1 MSGRYQVKGSSVYI
15 PGLASRFGAYG
26 SKEIE
31 FWPSKGK
38 KIKFWQ
44 SEIELLAKYTS
55 SRINDSGTQTV
66 KLRKLSLAIW
76 GLVSV
81 DW

>member
-1 MSGRYQVKGSSVYI
+1 MGQKKLSFGKAMVK
-15 PGLASRFGAYG
+15 
-26 SKEIE
+26 KIE
-31 FWPSKGK
+31 FWQSK
-38 KIKFWQ
+38 F
-44 SEIELLAKYTS
+44 EFLANYRP
-55 SRINDSGTQTV
+55 RINDSRTQTV

>member
-1 MSGRYQVKGSSVYI
+1 MVK
-15 PGLASRFGAYG
+15 
-26 SKEIE
+26 KIE
-31 FWPSKGK
+31 FWQSK
-38 KIKFWQ
+38 F
-44 SEIELLAKYTS
+44 EFLANYRP
-55 SRINDSGTQTV
+55 RINDSRTQTV